1 MEIFKYLED
10 IKNYCE
16 ENNITFKD
24 MPHYEIK
31 KHIRIMLKRIANNKS
46 LKNP

>member
-1 MEIFKYLED
+1 MEIIRYLED

-16 ENNITFKD
+16 ENNIIFKD
-24 MPHYEIK
+24 MPPNEIK

-46 LKNP
+46 LKNS